1 MEVTMKRT
9 YVALCGTTLLCA
21 SHAYAQSSVA
31 LYGIIDE
38 GVQFISNNKNVVNG
52 HNVGGRQFN
61 LDSTN
66 GINGSRWG
74 LRGSEDLG
82 GGLAAIFTLESGVN
96 LNNGQLGQG
105 GAEFGRQAFVG
116 LSSSRF
122 GAVTLGRQ
130 YDSVFYFVQPVS
142 TMGYYGSALFSHP
155 GDLDNLN
162 NSLRLNNTIRYT
174 SPKYR
179 GFSFGGE
186 WSLGGQPGN
195 ITGGSGYNAGLTYAN
210 GPITIAAAYEYF
222 KNPTGTAG
230 STGFF
235 TGNPN
240 GATQLSGV
248 LNSGYASASSYQ
260 VITGGATYQIGNV
273 LIGAAYSNVAYG
285 NITALGGNTA
295 KFNTGEIGIKYKF
308 SPTFYAGIGYAY
320 TKGSAV
326 GNGAGG
332 SVGNQHFNQLGLI
345 ADYFVSKRTD
355 FYAGATLQKASG
367 ISSTGAAA
375 VANIGNLGDSSNTR
389 QAYVRFAI
397 RTRF

>member
-1 MEVTMKRT
+1 MKRT
-9 YVALCGTTLLCA
+9 HAAVCGTALLCA
-21 SHAYAQSSVA
+21 SHAYAQSSVT

-38 GVQFISNNKNVVNG
+38 GVQFISNNKNVVKG
-52 HNVGGRQFN
+52 RNVGGRQFT

-74 LRGSEDLG
+74 LRGVEDLG

-116 LSSSRF
+116 LTSTRF
-122 GAVTLGRQ
+122 GTVTLGRQ
-130 YDSVFYFVQPVS
+130 YDSIFYFVQPVT

-174 SPKYR
+174 STKYR

-186 WSLGGQPGN
+186 WSIGGQPGN
-195 ITGGSGYNAGLTYAN
+195 ITGGSGYNAGVAYAN
-210 GPITIAAAYEYF
+210 GPFAIAAAYEYF
-222 KNPTGTAG
+222 KNPTGATG

-248 LNSGYASASSYQ
+248 LNSGYATASSYQ
-260 VITGGATYQIGNV
+260 VVTGGATYQIGNM
-273 LIGAAYSNVAYG
+273 LIGAAYSNVEYG

-295 KFNTGEIGIKYKF
+295 KFNTGEAGIKYQF
-308 SPTFYAGIGYAY
+308 SPSFYAGIGYAY

-332 SVGNQHFNQLGLI
+332 TVGNQHFNQLGVI
-345 ADYFVSKRTD
+345 ADYFVSRRTD

-389 QAYVRFAI
+389 QAYVRVAI

>member
-1 MEVTMKRT
+1 MKRT
-9 YVALCGTTLLCA
+9 HAAVCGTALLCA
-21 SHAYAQSSVA
+21 SHAYAQSSVT

-52 HNVGGRQFN
+52 RNVGGRQFN

-74 LRGSEDLG
+74 LKGSEDLG
-82 GGLAAIFTLESGVN
+82 GGLAAIFQLESGVN

-105 GAEFGRQAFVG
+105 GAEFGRQAYVG
-116 LSSSRF
+116 LASNRF
-122 GAVTLGRQ
+122 GAITLGRQ
-130 YDSVFYFVQPVS
+130 YDSVFYMVQPVT

-162 NSLRLNNTIRYT
+162 NSLRVNNSIRYT
-174 SPKYR
+174 SVKYR
-179 GFSFGGE
+179 GLTVMGE

-195 ITGGSGYNAGLTYAN
+195 FTGGSGYNAGVSYAN
-210 GPITIAAAYEYF
+210 GSLALAAAYEYF
-222 KNPTGTAG
+222 KNPTGATG

-248 LNSGYASASSYQ
+248 LNSGYTTASSYQ
-260 VITGGATYQIGNV
+260 VITGGATYTIGGL
-273 LIGAAYSNVAYG
+273 LIGAAYSNVEYG
-285 NITALGGNTA
+285 NITALRGNSA
-295 KFNTGEIGIKYKF
+295 RFNTGEVGIKYQF
-308 SPTFYAGIGYAY
+308 TPSFYAGIGYEY
-320 TKGSAV
+320 TKGNAV
-326 GNGAGG
+326 GNGVGG
-332 SVGNQHFNQLGLI
+332 TVGNQHFNQLGVM

-355 FYAGATLQKASG
+355 FYAAATLQKASG
-367 ISSTGAAA
+367 ISSTGGAA
-375 VANIGNLGDSSNTR
+375 VANIGNIGDSSNSR
-389 QAYVRFAI
+389 QAYVRLAI